1 MKIRLKSIL
10 LILIPILIVAPI
22 GFIVKNVFT
31 KNSDYLVTLIEN
43 DILFDYLGTT
53 FELILKVM
61 IGAMIIGFGSAYIN
75 TFYNYKFKKLFNL
88 LLILPL
94 AIPVYVGAYTYE
106 LIYYD
111 FGFLETIFKNDFTL
125 NGSVFIY
132 VIFLYPYV
140 YLASRSYLK
149 RNLVEY
155 LEAAKTLGKSRFSI
169 FVKVIL
175 PLSWPAIF
183 GASLFVIFET
193 LSDFAVVDYYGVETI
208 SKIIK
213 DSWGIGQ
220 NDTAAKVSVL
230 LLSSL
235 FIIIFFEKFLRRKK
249 RYNGISNKVI
259 EPKNL
264 NLTQSIIIYIAFGI
278 VITLGVLL
286 PIREMIV
293 NSIMKSEYIDA
304 ELLLVLFNTIITIIV
319 ALILILV
326 VGAIYSSITN
336 SLKKRQSFFS
346 TFGVIGYSIPSLILA
361 IGVYTLAIKVD
372 KQIIGFLGLD
382 FRLLTGTRIA
392 LIMALVIKFLSMS
405 FTNYANTLGKTS
417 KSVFEASKTLGKSDV
432 KTFFKVNIP
441 LLKNATPFVV
451 IIIVIDLIKELTLTY
466 SLRPFNFKTLST
478 EVYRYA
484 GNEMIEVAAI
494 PALIIVLV
502 STILIIYMEV
512 GMKNVKSK

>member
-10 LILIPILIVAPI
+10 LILIPLSIIAPI
-22 GFIVKNVFT
+22 AFIFKDVFAKNT
-31 KNSDYLVTLIEN
+31 EYLNTLIEN
-43 DILFDYLGTT
+43 DILASYLMTT

-61 IGAMIIGFGSAYIN
+61 IASMIIGFGSAYIN
-75 TFYNYKFKKLFNL
+75 TMYDYKFKQVFNL

-111 FGFLETIFKNDFTL
+111 FGILEKILKNDLTL

-132 VIFLYPYV
+132 TIFLYPYV

-155 LEAAKTLGKSRFSI
+155 IEASKTLGKNKFLVFI
-169 FVKVIL
+169 KIVL

-183 GASLFVIFET
+183 GASLFVVFET

-213 DSWGIGQ
+213 DSWRIGE
-220 NDTAAKVSVL
+220 NETAGKVSML

-235 FIIIFFEKFLRRKK
+235 FVMIFFEKFIRRNK
-249 RYNGISNKVI
+249 RYNGVSNKAVKRI
-259 EPKNL
+259 EL
-264 NLTQSIIIYIAFGI
+264 NVWQTIAVYLAFGI
-278 VITLGVLL
+278 VISLGVIL
-286 PIREMIV
+286 PIREMITNV
-293 NSIMKSEYIDA
+293 IMKREYINF
-304 ELLLVLFNTIITIIV
+304 EILSVVFNTIITIII
-319 ALILILV
+319 ALVVILV
-326 VGAIYSSITN
+326 VGAVYSSIIN
-336 SLKKRQSFFS
+336 SLRKRQGFFG

-361 IGVYTLAIKVD
+361 IGVYTIALKFD
-372 KQIIGFLGLD
+372 KQLVDFLGLD

-392 LIMALVIKFLSMS
+392 LIIALAIKFLSMS
-405 FTNYANTLGKTS
+405 FTTYSNTLGKVS
-417 KSVFEASKTLGKSDV
+417 KSVFEAPKTLGKGSISS
-432 KTFFKVNIP
+432 FLKVNVP
-441 LLKNATPFVV
+441 LLKSTTPFV
-451 IIIVIDLIKELTLTY
+451 IIIVFIDLIKELTLTY

-494 PALIIVLV
+494 PSLIIVICAV
-502 STILIIYMEV
+502 VLIVYMEV
-512 GMKNVKSK
+512 GMKNVKNK